1 MSFADLGLEPGFL
14 KAVQSLGYTDPTP
27 IQEQAIPLALMGRD
41 LLGCA
46 QTGTGK
52 TAAFILPALQLTRQ
66 RPTDETHPAAGAGD
80 TTAHALARTE
90 IGADTLSANAGS
102 DQDSQATAAQADGQR
117 PAGQRRRRRG
127 GYGRHVVETAPHV
140 DRRDDVADHRP
151 IRTLVVTPTRELAH
165 QIDEV
170 AHACARYSGQRIAAV
185 YGGVGY
191 EPQLKHLRRGVDLL
205 VATPGRL
212 LDLAQRGDLDLSQVQ
227 ILVLDEA
234 DRMLDMGFWP
244 DVRRILALLPSN
256 RQSMLFSATLTNDV
270 LRIAGPTLH
279 DPMRIEVAPSATPVE
294 AVTQDVYPVAE
305 AQKIDLLVRLLEE
318 EKLDRVLVFTRTK
331 HRADRIAK
339 QLERSRIRG
348 AAIHSNRSQ
357 IQRQRALDGFK
368 DGTYRVLVATDI
380 VARGIDVDS
389 ISHVINYDLP
399 SVPQDY
405 VHRIGR
411 TARAGASGHA
421 ISFLAAE
428 QANEF
433 REIEVMLGEPL
444 PCRDLEGF
452 QYMQRLIPNAD
463 RTAKKP
469 KPRLVYNG
477 SARRRHR

>member
-1 MSFADLGLEPGFL
+1 MSFAELGLEPGLL

-27 IQEQAIPLALMGRD
+27 IQEQSIPLALARRD

-52 TAAFILPALQLTRQ
+52 TAAFVLPALQLLGR
-66 RPTDETHPAAGAGD
+66 RNS
-80 TTAHALARTE
+80 
-90 IGADTLSANAGS
+90 IGA
-102 DQDSQATAAQADGQR
+102 
-117 PAGQRRRRRG
+117 
-127 GYGRHVVETAPHV
+127 
-140 DRRDDVADHRP
+140 
-151 IRTLVVTPTRELAH
+151 LVVTPTRELAG
-165 QIDEV
+165 QIEEV
-170 AHACARYSGQRIAAV
+170 ARACAKHTGQHVAAV

-191 EPQLKHLRRGVDLL
+191 EPQLKKLRRGVELL

-212 LDLAQRGDLDLSQVQ
+212 LDLQQRGDVDLSHVE

-244 DVRRILALLPSN
+244 DVRRILNLLPPK
-256 RQSMLFSATLTNDV
+256 RQNMLFSATLSRDV
-270 LRIAGPTLH
+270 MRVAGPTLT
-279 DPMRIEVAPSATPVE
+279 DPARVEVAPSATTVE
-294 AVTQDVYPVAE
+294 TVTQTIYPVAE
-305 AQKIDLLVRLLEE
+305 VQKTDLLVRLLEE

-331 HRADRIAK
+331 HRADRLCRH
-339 QLERSRIRG
+339 LERNRIKG
-348 AAIHSNRSQ
+348 TAIHSNRTQS
-357 IQRQRALDGFK
+357 QRQRALDGFK

-399 SVPQDY
+399 SQAQDY

-411 TARAGASGHA
+411 TARAGASGTA

-428 QANEF
+428 QAGQL
-433 REIEVMLGEPL
+433 REIELMLGQTL

-452 QYMQRLIPNAD
+452 TYMQRLIPNAE
-463 RTAKKP
+463 RTAQKL